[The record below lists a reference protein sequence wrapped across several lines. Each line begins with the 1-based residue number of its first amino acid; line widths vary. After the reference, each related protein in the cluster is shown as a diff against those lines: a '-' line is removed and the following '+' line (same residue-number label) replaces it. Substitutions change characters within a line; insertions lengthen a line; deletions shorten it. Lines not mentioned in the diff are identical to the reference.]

1 LSNHR
6 LYFYKCIA
14 GDKHNISIQIFIYLL
29 QYDII
34 AVVRYKVVRMM
45 SKHIDTLLKM
55 LKENDGIL
63 TAQMAKEAKVPNA
76 YFSILINKGYIEKV
90 ARGLYASK
98 ATYIDEMYELQAT
111 NSNLIFSHLSA
122 LYIHNLTD
130 RTPLKMTIT
139 VPRTQNISK
148 LIKIGKVEVKRSNEA
163 THIMGVCEA
172 RSPAGFIIK
181 VYDKER
187 TICDIVKN
195 SNNTD
200 PQILTDALKAYAKL
214 KDKDLSK
221 LMEYAKVLKVE
232 KSIRQYLEVLL

>member
-1 LSNHR
+1 
-6 LYFYKCIA
+6 
-14 GDKHNISIQIFIYLL
+14 
-29 QYDII
+29 
-34 AVVRYKVVRMM
+34 M
-45 SKHIDTLLKM
+45 SKHIDTLLRM
-55 LKENDGIL
+55 LKENDGVL
-63 TAQMAKEAKVPNA
+63 TAHMAKNAKIPNA
-76 YFSILINKGYIEKV
+76 YFSILINKGCIEKI

-98 ATYIDEMYELQAT
+98 AVYIDEMYELQAT

-148 LIKIGKVEVKRSNEA
+148 LIKSGTVEVKRSNEK
-163 THIMGVCEA
+163 THFMGVCEA
-172 RSPAGFIIK
+172 RSPSGFIIK

-187 TICDIVKN
+187 TICDIVRN
-195 SNNTD
+195 SNYTD
-200 PQILTDALKAYAKL
+200 SQILTDALKAYAKR

-232 KSIRQYLEVLL
+232 EKIRQYLEVLL